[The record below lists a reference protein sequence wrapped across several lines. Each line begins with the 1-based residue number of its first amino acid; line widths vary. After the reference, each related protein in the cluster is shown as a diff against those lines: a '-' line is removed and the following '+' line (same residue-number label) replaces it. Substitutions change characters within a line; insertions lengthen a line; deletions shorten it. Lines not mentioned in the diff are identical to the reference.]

1 LRLGL
6 IKALG
11 AAKKKGFMVK
21 IAEIPFGTTDWSKI
35 EMAGASTSLA
45 DCKLRSARM
54 DKGGWTWTL
63 VSVPAW
69 DQPSMDH
76 SEAMAVWREIAAY

>member
-1 LRLGL
+1 MRPGL

-11 AAKKKGFMVK
+11 TATKKGFMVK
-21 IAEIPFGTTDWSKI
+21 IAEIPFDTTDWSKI

-45 DCKLRSARM
+45 DCKLRSART
-54 DKGGWTWTL
+54 DKGGWAWTL
-63 VSVPAW
+63 VSAPVW

-76 SEAMAVWREIAAY
+76 SEAMAV